1 MSGPRRRP
9 RESQVACGTERKA
22 VPRMTGKIVWYSL
35 ATVIAASWAIAITA
49 IIITILKL
57 L

>member
-1 MSGPRRRP
+1 
-9 RESQVACGTERKA
+9 
-22 VPRMTGKIVWYSL
+22 MTGKIVWYSL